1 MSHARP
7 VFLFTDFGYA
17 GPYVGQMSGAIL
29 SRAPGSP
36 VINLMHDAPAMRP
49 ELAAYLLSGCCRS
62 LSPGS
67 VVVAVVDPGVGG
79 ERAAL
84 MVETTRGLMLI
95 GPDNGLLS
103 RAQGITR
110 VRRIDWRPESLSVS
124 FHGRDLFAPAAAMLI
139 VGESLACT
147 AIAYEQM
154 VGSGWPDDL
163 SQIVYIDA
171 FGNMMTGISAEK
183 FNNNNRIKLSGHVIE
198 YAETFCKVPPGQ
210 LFWYR
215 NSLGLVE
222 ISANRSSAASMLSL
236 ALGDKILLD

>member
-29 SRAPGSP
+29 SHAPGSP
-36 VINLMHDAPAMRP
+36 VISLMHDAPAMRP
-49 ELAAYLLSGCCRS
+49 ELAAYLLSACCRS
-62 LSPGS
+62 LPVGS
-67 VVVAVVDPGVGG
+67 VVVGVVDPGVGG

-84 MVETTRGLMLI
+84 MVETKDLMLI

-103 RAQGITR
+103 RVQGITR
-110 VRRIDWRPESLSVS
+110 VQRIDWRPESLSVS
-124 FHGRDLFAPAAAMLI
+124 FHGRDLFAPAAAMLS
-139 VGESLACT
+139 VGESLART

-154 VGSGWPDDL
+154 VGSDWPDDL
-163 SQIVYIDA
+163 SHIVYIDA
-171 FGNMMTGISAEK
+171 FGNMMTGVSAENCND
-183 FNNNNRIKLSGHVIE
+183 NNQIDISGHRVE
-198 YAETFCKVPPGQ
+198 YAETFCKVPPGR